1 MTDIFELF
9 RSIEKKEPAG
19 QPEFLIAGLGNP
31 GREYVFTRHN
41 AGFLALD
48 YAAQRCGVSLDRA
61 KFHALFGRAT
71 LGGHNVILLKPQT
84 MMNASG
90 IAIRECA
97 AYFNIPT
104 DHIIVVSDDIN
115 LPVGRLRL
123 RMSGS
128 DGGQK
133 GLRSTIEQLNSDA
146 FPRIRVGVGAPPSR
160 DYELADW
167 VLGKFPEC
175 DRETLFRLFGV
186 VYETLELL
194 VGGDREAA
202 VRHCNS
208 GGAPSGGHK

>member
-1 MTDIFELF
+1 MSNIFELF
-9 RSIEKKEPAG
+9 KSTSRAEPAG
-19 QPEFLIAGLGNP
+19 APEFIIAGLGNP
-31 GREYVFTRHN
+31 GRDYVFTRHN

-48 YAAQRCGVSLDRA
+48 YVSQRCGVELDRA
-61 KFHALFGRAT
+61 KFHALFGRAQ
-71 LGGHNVILLKPQT
+71 LEGHSVLLLKPQT

-90 IAIRECA
+90 VAIRECA

-104 DHIIVVSDDIN
+104 ERIIVVSDDIN
-115 LPVGRLRL
+115 LPVGRMRL

-133 GLRSTIEQLNSDA
+133 GLRSTIEQLGSDA
-146 FPRIRVGVGAPPSR
+146 FPRIRIGVGAPPSR

-167 VLGKFPEC
+167 VLGKIPEC

-186 VYETLELL
+186 VYDTLGLL
-194 VGGDREAA
+194 VRGERDAA

-208 GGAPSGGHK
+208 GGAS